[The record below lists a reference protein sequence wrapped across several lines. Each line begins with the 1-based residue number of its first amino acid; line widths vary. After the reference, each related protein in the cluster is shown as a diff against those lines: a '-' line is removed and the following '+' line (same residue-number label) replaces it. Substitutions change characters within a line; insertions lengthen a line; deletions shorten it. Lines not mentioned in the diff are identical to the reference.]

1 MNPDELTS
9 GKAGSAQN
17 LAYRIRNGLCPI
29 TVFGI
34 ELGSEEERQ
43 RTIEQITQAANDYD
57 GEFFRKLADG
67 LKELKASNP
76 SVEKDPKYF
85 LLRVHRFLKREQKR
99 LPCRRETFDLAARM
113 WAIVRV
119 TGRLPTLPLPDFPPA
134 QERKIRIEIDL
145 LPPQNWNRAGK
156 TLGLKFS
163 SAKRGRPQKK
173 AQKLIGTN
181 NWDKCPN
188 LMT

>member
-9 GKAGSAQN
+9 GKTGSAQN

-34 ELGSEEERQ
+34 CLGSEEERQ
-43 RTIEQITQAANDYD
+43 LAIEQITQAANDYD
-57 GEFFRKLADG
+57 ASFFRKLADG
-67 LKELKASNP
+67 LKQLKASSKP
-76 SVEKDPKYF
+76 SVKKDPKYF
-85 LLRVHRFLKREQKR
+85 LLRAYGFLKREKKR
-99 LPCRRETFDLAARM
+99 LPCRREAFGLAERM

-119 TGRLPTLPLPDFPPA
+119 TSRLPTLPLPYFPPA
-134 QERKIRIEIDL
+134 QERKIRIEIDS

-163 SAKRGRPQKK
+163 LAQRGRPSQR
-173 AQKLIGTN
+173 AQN
-181 NWDKCPN
+181 
-188 LMT
+188 